1 MIHILVAD
9 DHTVVRR
16 GLVEIIDGEPDMK
29 VVAQAASGRSVLR
42 ELEETSPDLIILDI
56 TMPDGGGME
65 VLRQLQNS
73 RPATP
78 VLVLS
83 VHSEDQYAIRVLK
96 AGAAGYLM
104 KDCAPEELVEA
115 IRRVAAGSRYI
126 TPYQAEKLADAV
138 AGRESGQPHEVLSD
152 REFQTLRLIGVG
164 LSVSEIADE
173 LALSPKTV
181 STYRRRMMDKMSF
194 ATDADIIRYA
204 LDNDIAN

>member
-42 ELEETSPDLIILDI
+42 ELEKTSPDLIILDI

-115 IRRVAAGSRYI
+115 IRRVAAGRRYI

-152 REFQTLRLIGVG
+152 REFQTLRLIGMG

>member
-126 TPYQAEKLADAV
+126 TPHQAEKLADTV

-152 REFQTLRLIGVG
+152 REFETLRLIGVG